1 MEVKLKMDSN
11 VNKEDHDYALGHVH
25 SKDKK
30 GFLSMFVVMLGFTF
44 FSASML
50 TGGNLGTG
58 LTLKE
63 FFIAVLSGNLTLA
76 CYTGLLAYIGAD
88 TGL

>member
-50 TGGNLGTG
+50 TG
-58 LTLKE
+58 
-63 FFIAVLSGNLTLA
+63 
-76 CYTGLLAYIGAD
+76 
-88 TGL
+88 

>member
-30 GFLSMFVVMLGFTF
+30 GFLSMFVASTILIIALG
-44 FSASML
+44 
-50 TGGNLGTG
+50 
-58 LTLKE
+58 
-63 FFIAVLSGNLTLA
+63 LSLNKKFLVTISS
-76 CYTGLLAYIGAD
+76 LL
-88 TGL
+88 

>member
-30 GFLSMFVVMLGFTF
+30 GFLFNVCSNAWIYIFLG
-44 FSASML
+44 
-50 TGGNLGTG
+50 
-58 LTLKE
+58 
-63 FFIAVLSGNLTLA
+63 
-76 CYTGLLAYIGAD
+76 
-88 TGL
+88 